1 MTQLGWLTVED
12 PHLCDCH
19 SYGNSLC
26 LSVWGDNWRLA
37 SPGALAD
44 PEERGWK
51 AGGSQPTLSQRS
63 PSVTCPSLSQPLVS
77 PLEPLLCCSKVSPK
91 HPWGDP
97 SEIRTSLLTS
107 LGSSLQPAAEG
118 RSPSRGL
125 AGSLPCC
132 VTCLPSLGF
141 SSVNCGW
148 SSCDSHSRL
157 VCTWLDAFSPISAS

>member
-1 MTQLGWLTVED
+1 MKQEGEDTGGLTQLGWLTVED

-63 PSVTCPSLSQPLVS
+63 PSVTCPNLSQPLVS

-91 HPWGDP
+91 HPWGDHLK
-97 SEIRTSLLTS
+97 SELAFSPHWGLV
-107 LGSSLQPAAEG
+107 SSLQQREDPRAEG
-118 RSPSRGL
+118 WLGL
-125 AGSLPCC
+125 CPA
-132 VTCLPSLGF
+132 V
-141 SSVNCGW
+141 
-148 SSCDSHSRL
+148 
-157 VCTWLDAFSPISAS
+157 